1 MWVEGFLETGSSL
14 KYGKRNE
21 EREKQHRAEWPHMP
35 KGEELIADG
44 AEQRYTAYH
53 TIFFLVLYFKFS
65 IIKMFQRENYSN
77 VALHTH

>member
-21 EREKQHRAEWPHMP
+21 EREKQHRAEWSHMP

-44 AEQRYTAYH
+44 AEQRYMAYH
-53 TIFFLVLYFKFS
+53 TIFF
-65 IIKMFQRENYSN
+65 
-77 VALHTH
+77 